1 MVSDTAYKGI
11 GAFLIL
17 LGILI
22 AISSWYITPVCEV
35 QGMYVTT
42 QSGSK
47 LPMTCGFTA
56 RAEIGI
62 GALIVLSGVVL
73 LARQTWETRQTTGI
87 FVMGLGAVAIALPT
101 VIIGM
106 CKVADHICRLMTQPT
121 LEILGAIVFIVGL
134 FLFLKKDDKETKP
147 AAAAPS

>member
-35 QGMYVTT
+35 EGVYVTT
-42 QSGSK
+42 MSGSK
-47 LPMTCGFTA
+47 LPMACGYTA

-62 GALIVLSGVVL
+62 GALIVLSGAVL

-101 VIIGM
+101 VLTGM
-106 CKVADHICRLMTQPT
+106 CKIADHICRLTTQPM

-134 FLFLKKDDKETKP
+134 FLFLKKDDKETKT
-147 AAAAPS
+147 AGEASS